1 MSRPGAM
8 HSIRQFFGRRFVL
21 PAVVAV
27 FSIVNAETGLAS
39 GWPPF
44 AVADSATVKR
54 GATVSVLD
62 GGQSSVLANDFDIEN
77 DRLTAELTR
86 KPKRGELTFYEDG
99 TFIYRHDGSSKD
111 SDAFR
116 YRAFDGTGYSRQVN
130 VRIRIVAGEPV
141 PPAIVGQN
149 PVSALEDGSVQIE
162 LRDLQVVDPDNDYP
176 ADFSLEV
183 ADGENYTR
191 VATTI
196 TPIANFN
203 GRLIVPVRV
212 NDGTNFSEFFDLSV
226 DVVPQNDAPFVVA
239 PVPDQEGLEGAEF
252 ALSVAANFGDIDE
265 ADSLRFSA
273 SGLPSSGAIVMDT
286 DTGML
291 RGTPIRADARDN
303 AYSVSVTATDSAGT
317 SAELTFAL
325 LILRNDRADLAVS
338 SSVGANPTLLGDQ
351 ILWSIDIENQ
361 GPAQLEQG
369 ELLSSWMTSG
379 PTLSLVAPDGCTI
392 TSNDSP
398 TPALRCVLPQLAAGT
413 SLSYDIQGMQAG
425 DGDNTLIAA
434 VVADDPV
441 TDNNTAIV
449 SAQVAIAFSE
459 GPTQTLNQSG
469 MDVAIAD
476 FNSDGLL
483 DLAVSG
489 NDTRIYFNAGNR
501 TLQTPGTTIGG
512 GGSHLALLD
521 WNADGLDDVAVAGP
535 SAGSLR
541 VYLGNAS
548 GSFADSIEISTRVTG
563 EAKALAAIDADGDGA
578 SELVMAGTFGTLIA
592 RNRQSGTPVIDTL
605 PGGAS
610 LDIVIAD
617 LNQDGFKDIAAVAA
631 SDRRVNLLRNMQ
643 NGTFALQGSFQQG
656 SVAKLSAADL
666 DADGDSDLLLA
677 IDGDDLSPP
686 HIQLMLRQSEWN
698 YVAGITLGASTASD
712 LLTGDFNADGQLDIV
727 TVNAAGVHQ
736 VYVGS
741 AGGQH
746 TLDAEQ
752 IVSPGMQT
760 GAVADF
766 NADDSLDLILVGANA
781 SVLELH
787 ANNGIG
793 HLGPG
798 DITAPELSLIGAAD
812 ITLPAGA
819 EFIDE
824 GATAIDDIDG
834 DITDTILISGVVNT
848 AVVGTYT
855 MTYTVSDRASN
866 ASQVSRRV
874 LVGVNQGAG
883 GGGGGGGTF
892 SLFSLMMF
900 VSVAFLFTSYTR
912 NARHEHKTRN

>member
-1 MSRPGAM
+1 MRSLRHLFQA
-8 HSIRQFFGRRFVL
+8 RRAL
-21 PAVVAV
+21 IPTIAA
-27 FSIVNAETGLAS
+27 FSIGYAGLAAAS

-44 AVADSATVKR
+44 AVDDSATVKR

-62 GGQSSVLANDFDIEN
+62 SGAASVLANDFDIEN

-86 KPKRGELTFYEDG
+86 EPKRGELTFFEDG
-99 TFIYRHDGSSKD
+99 TFLYRHDGSSKD
-111 SDAFR
+111 SDEFR
-116 YRAFDGTGYSRQVN
+116 YRAFDGTRYSRQVK
-130 VRIRIVAGEPV
+130 VSIRIVEGEPV
-141 PPAIVGQN
+141 PPEIVGQN
-149 PVSALEDGSVQIE
+149 PVVVLEDGSVQIE

-203 GRLIVPVRV
+203 GQLIVPVRV
-212 NDGTNFSEFFDLSV
+212 SDGTDFSDFFDLRV

-239 PVPDQEGLEGAEF
+239 PVPDQEALEGAEF

-273 SGLPSSGAIVMDT
+273 SGLPSSGAIVIDT
-286 DTGML
+286 DTGLL

-303 AYSVSVTATDSAGT
+303 AYSVSVTATDSAGA

-325 LILRNDRADLAVS
+325 LILRNNRADLAVS

-351 ILWSIDIENQ
+351 TLWSIEIENQ

-369 ELLSSWMTSG
+369 ELLSSWTTSG
-379 PTLSLVAPDGCTI
+379 PTLSLTAPAGCTI

-441 TDNNTAIV
+441 TGNNTATV

-489 NDTRIYFNAGNR
+489 NDTKVYFNAGNR
-501 TLQTPGTTIGG
+501 TLQTPGTTIGS

-548 GSFADSIEISTRVTG
+548 GSFADSIEISTRVAG
-563 EAKALAAIDADGDGA
+563 EVKALAAIDADGDGA

-592 RNRQSGTPVIDTL
+592 RNQLSGMPVVDTL

-617 LNQDGFKDIAAVAA
+617 LNQDGFEDIAAVAA

-666 DADGDSDLLLA
+666 DGDGDADLLLA

-698 YVAGITLGASTASD
+698 FVAGITLGASTASD
-712 LLTGDFNADGQLDIV
+712 LLTGDFNADGQMDIV

-736 VYVGS
+736 VYVGA
-741 AGGQH
+741 AGGQF

-752 IVSPGMQT
+752 IVSPGMRKGT
-760 GAVADF
+760 VADF

-781 SVLELH
+781 SIVELH

-793 HLGPG
+793 RLGPG
-798 DITAPELSLIGAAD
+798 DMTAPELSLIGAAD
-812 ITLPAGA
+812 ITVPAGA
-819 EFIDE
+819 DYNDE
-824 GATAIDDIDG
+824 GATASDDIDG
-834 DITDTILISGVVNT
+834 DLTDRIVISGSVNT

-855 MTYTVSDRASN
+855 ITYTVSDRASN
-866 ASQVSRRV
+866 TSQASRRV
-874 LVGVNQGAG
+874 KVGVNQGTG
-883 GGGGGGGTF
+883 GGGGGGGVF
-892 SLFSLMMF
+892 SLFSLMMLM
-900 VSVAFLFTSYTR
+900 SVALLFASYTGHP
-912 NARHEHKTRN
+912 RHEDRT